1 MLALLVRYHGRAVVL
16 GEQLVFVIRKVFVG
30 VRIGTEPNETLAF
43 VELMKV
49 QKMFGLWG
57 GVAGSVSSGEHGG
70 GGLRVN
76 LLTTLNLRV
85 ATLAAGI
92 PSIPLT

>member
-30 VRIGTEPNETLAF
+30 VRVGTEPNKTLAF

-49 QKMFGLWG
+49 QKMFSLWG
-57 GVAGSVSSGEHGG
+57 GVVGSVSSGEHGG

-76 LLTTLNLRV
+76 LLATLNLRA
-85 ATLAAGI
+85 ATLATGF
-92 PSIPLT
+92 SSKPLR